1 MVKRIRSKKNGQKG
15 FTLIELMIVI
25 AIIGILAAI
34 AIPQFAAYRERGYIA
49 SMQADLNSIRIAEEA
64 YYVDKGE
71 YVAISETSDAASSTL
86 GNYGLK
92 SLSDGN
98 KFKVEEGTGGI
109 AKSFKVTVSSTKTNK
124 TVVYDSDTG
133 ETETTTTTTTTTTT

>member
-34 AIPQFAAYRERGYIA
+34 AIPQFSAYRERSYIA
-49 SMQADLNSIRIAEEA
+49 SMQADVNTIRFAEEA
-64 YYVDKGE
+64 YYVDNNT
-71 YVAISETSDAASSTL
+71 YVAIDTTAAADAGSSAL
-86 GNYGLK
+86 GSYGLK
-92 SLSDGN
+92 SLSTGN
-98 KFKVEEGTGGI
+98 SFKVEAGGSGSI
-109 AKSFKVTVSSTKTNK
+109 ATSFKVTVTSSKTSK

-133 ETETTTTTTTTTTT
+133 QTTTS

>member
-49 SMQADLNSIRIAEEA
+49 SMQADLNSVRIAEEA
-64 YYVDKGE
+64 YYVDHGE
-71 YVAISETSDAASSTL
+71 YTGVADFTNDVTSGDL
-86 GNYGLK
+86 DDYGLK

-98 KFKVEEGTGGI
+98 KFKVEAGASNSLTT
-109 AKSFKVTVSSTKTNK
+109 SFKVTVRSDKAPDK
-124 TVVYDSDTG
+124 EVVYDSDTG
-133 ETETTTTTTTTTTT
+133 QTTTGDIAS